1 MNTRTAVLLCCFA
14 VIPAFVAAEDKVPA
28 AEANGDINIVHH
40 DVAGVQPGAVKA
52 LNDVAPGYRGLTLP
66 MAGVQLLNVKK
77 GDSVDVLVTFN
88 AIMTDDRKEM
98 VTATILQNVL
108 VLEIN
113 RPEKVADTGAIQL
126 MLNPNEAQYAAL
138 STAQAQSLTLSRRT
152 PGDRE
157 MHPMEMASFRRL
169 FTAGDDKEKDKAPK
183 AEAKQQKKV
192 AKHGAA
198 STNKAVAVDET
209 AKKK

>member
-14 VIPAFVAAEDKVPA
+14 VIPAFAAAEDKVPA
-28 AEANGDINIVHH
+28 VDANGDINIVHQ
-40 DVAGVQPGAVKA
+40 DGASAVPA
-52 LNDVAPGYRGLTLP
+52 ARAVNDVAPGYRGLTLP
-66 MAGVQLLNVKK
+66 IAGVQLLNVKK

-88 AIMTDDRKEM
+88 AVMNDDRKEM

-108 VLEIN
+108 VLEVS
-113 RPEKVADTGAIQL
+113 RPDKVADTGAIQL

-138 STAQAQSLTLSRRT
+138 STAQAQSMTLSKRT

-169 FTAGDDKEKDKAPK
+169 FTAGDDKDKATAPK
-183 AEAKQQKKV
+183 GGTKQHKKFAKKGPGPAQ
-192 AKHGAA
+192 
-198 STNKAVAVDET
+198 KAVAVDET
-209 AKKK
+209 TKNK